1 MKKQTTSIL
10 LKVFPFLRKSQ
21 EKKSPRDYTTLV
33 ESFKTRVQI
42 E

>member
-1 MKKQTTSIL
+1 MKKQTNSVL
-10 LKVFPFLRKSQ
+10 LKVFPFLRKNQ